1 MTLTDF
7 FTFGLLI
14 VVLWQTINLHH
25 QQTLLTAA
33 LGNVNSFM
41 QGIVGYVESL
51 VKNQN
56 DVFKNLNSI
65 CDAFNSS
72 SQTSVEFMN
81 QTTYTLQNFAVA
93 FIPIIDDIRTEAVR
107 QDNYDRAQEC
117 AKLIDNLQ
125 QIANQK

>member
-1 MTLTDF
+1 MTLTDL

>member
-1 MTLTDF
+1 MTLTDL

-41 QGIVGYVESL
+41 QGMVGYVESL

>member
-1 MTLTDF
+1 MTLTDL

-41 QGIVGYVESL
+41 QGMVGYVESL

-93 FIPIIDDIRTEAVR
+93 FIPIIDDIRAEAVR

>member
-1 MTLTDF
+1 MTLTDL

-41 QGIVGYVESL
+41 QGMVGYVESL

-56 DVFKNLNSI
+56 EVFKNLNSI

-107 QDNYDRAQEC
+107 KDNYDRAQEC

-125 QIANQK
+125 QIANQE